1 MRFQRFAAV
10 AMSLAC
16 SASALAAEP
25 IQPPWG
31 KEENLG
37 QKMLMEA
44 TSVCSDG
51 KGHYFVSA
59 PKPDD
64 DDDGRPLMFYGD
76 GKTFVQVASP
86 GAYASPNTFLD
97 PRFFNKSA
105 NPSFRGIDWRIV
117 SSVELDTKEKTCSLR
132 CGEKKV
138 PLTLMDSSEAAD
150 LLRKAAYQPNPQK
163 YAPYA
168 LLRDTKG
175 LYYFVDRG
183 FPPSEQKSYR
193 VFIGQRGNL
202 KPQKM
207 TNVVADSE
215 GEIFSTKKGDLRL
228 VLEKDKTS
236 LWIENTKKRHEL
248 RHVPVEENLPLIY
261 NELGV
266 YEGVRLG
273 TPCDD
278 Q

>member
-16 SASALAAEP
+16 SASLAAEP

-44 TSVCSDG
+44 TSVCADG

-59 PKPDD
+59 PKDD
-64 DDDGRPLMFYGD
+64 ENNDGRPLMFYGD

-86 GAYASPNTFLD
+86 GQYASPNTFLD
-97 PRFFNKSA
+97 PRFFNKGA
-105 NPSFRGIDWRIV
+105 NSSFRGIDWRVI
-117 SSVELDTKEKTCSLR
+117 SEVELDKEKKSCELR

-138 PLTLMDSSEAAD
+138 PLTLMEPAQGAD
-150 LLRKAAYQPNPQK
+150 LLRKAQYQPNPQK
-163 YAPYA
+163 FFPYA

-175 LYYFVDRG
+175 LYYLVDRG
-183 FPPSEQKSYR
+183 FHPSEQKNYR
-193 VFIGQRGNL
+193 VFIGPRGNL

-228 VLEKDKTS
+228 VVDRNKS
-236 LWIENTKKRHEL
+236 SVWIENTKKRFEL
-248 RHVPVEENLPLIY
+248 RAVPVEENLPLIY